1 MGHAMQVR
9 SRRSAPFIVSL
20 LSGLVLFAAPSRGQA
35 PAPNSNSTYQQ
46 LRQLLPAGEGIPVQN
61 LELRRDA
68 AVFTFHS
75 GSFSLY
81 GPVNGHITGAVFRG
95 QGSLHLVPP
104 DDQEKHS
111 LSLLTKVSVLDE
123 IFDTAVFRFTDDT
136 GTEIKKAA
144 GGSATTDSSLT
155 SLGQQFAN
163 TLRTRLHWNLDARLL
178 EDVLSPAPGGF
189 FLASIDGKKF
199 ASKMIF
205 VLDPR
210 GARDVQPEEVE
221 LMTWNDN
228 RNGVWTAFRSQ
239 DFRSQDRAQGSA
251 NEANAPYSID
261 RQDLETTIAKN
272 GMLTGLA
279 KTTIHAHAAG
289 LSVVPLELFPTLRV
303 SSVKA
308 ADGTLLNFIQEG
320 KDNDPDFAVI
330 LPGPA
335 KSDDRIEL
343 QIAYAGKEVVINEGG
358 DNYYLE
364 GGARERWYP
373 SARQAGL
380 SGYSTYHMIFHVPK
394 GLELIA
400 TGKPIRQSTEGG
412 TTTSEWSSD
421 IPIPVVGFNLGQF
434 TKATATLKSGFVIGA
449 YANSSLP
456 DSATSIQRLASA
468 ADSGMAVGTLST
480 TAMLKPALSE
490 GQVAIE
496 IYTHFFGP
504 LQFGNLALTQQTAC
518 NYGQSWPML
527 VYLPI
532 CAFWDTTIQHQL
544 GLDSDPMYW
553 KVVTPHEV
561 AHQWWGQTVSFRSY
575 RDQWMSEG
583 FADFSASIFLQDT
596 NKTNNEFREFW
607 RKQRELIVEKNA
619 QGFRPIDVGPVTMG
633 YRLANSRSGENVYRD
648 LVYPKGAYILHMIRM
663 MSWNPRTGD
672 QWLMETL
679 QDFVNTYRGQP
690 ASTEDFKAILEKH
703 MTPAMDLDGN
713 HKLDWFFNQYVYGTA
728 LPHYAFA
735 STIRNDETGTIAH
748 VHLVQSNVDPSF
760 KMLIPVYAELADGR
774 TIRLGTTKMVGNST
788 HEQDL
793 SLGHTPVAIKRL
805 LLDYNYDVLSTQN

>member
-1 MGHAMQVR
+1 MAVQEFQMQ
-9 SRRSAPFIVSL
+9 
-20 LSGLVLFAAPSRGQA
+20 
-35 PAPNSNSTYQQ
+35 
-46 LRQLLPAGEGIPVQN
+46 
-61 LELRRDA
+61 RDA

-81 GPVNGHITGAVFRG
+81 GAVNGRITGAVFRG

-111 LSLLTKVSVLDE
+111 LSLLTKAPVLDE
-123 IFDTAVFRFTDDT
+123 TFDSAVFRFTDDT
-136 GTEIKKAA
+136 AAEIRKAA
-144 GGSATTDSSLT
+144 TASASSDSSLT

-178 EDVLSPAPGGF
+178 EDVLSSAPGGF

-205 VLDPR
+205 ILDPR

-239 DFRSQDRAQGSA
+239 DFRNQDRAQGSA
-251 NEANAPYSID
+251 NEANTPYTID

-279 KTTIHAHAAG
+279 RTTVHAHTAG
-289 LSVVPLELFPTLRV
+289 LAVVPLELFPTLRV

-308 ADGTLLNFIQEG
+308 ADGTPLSFIQEG

-335 KSDDRIEL
+335 KADDRIEL

-373 SARQAGL
+373 SARQGGL
-380 SGYSTYHMIFHVPK
+380 SGYSTYHMTFHVPK
-394 GLELIA
+394 GLGLIA
-400 TGKPIRQSTEGG
+400 TGKPIRQSTEGSA
-412 TTTSEWSSD
+412 TTSEWSSD
-421 IPIPVVGFNLGQF
+421 IPIPVVGSNLGQF

-468 ADSGMAVGTLST
+468 ADSDMAVGTLST

-496 IYTHFFGP
+496 IYSRFFGP

-532 CAFWDTTIQHQL
+532 CAFWDTTVQHQL
-544 GLDSDPMYW
+544 GLDRDPMYW

-596 NKTNNEFREFW
+596 NKTNNEYREFW
-607 RKQRELIVEKNA
+607 RQQRERIVGKNA

-633 YRLANSRSGENVYRD
+633 YRLANSRSGEEVYRD

-663 MSWNPRTGD
+663 MTWNSHTGD

-679 QDFVNTYRGQP
+679 QDFVHTYRGQP

-703 MTPAMDLDGN
+703 MTPGMDLDRN
-713 HKLDWFFNQYVYGTA
+713 RKLDWFFNEYVYGTA
-728 LPHYAFA
+728 LPHYSFA
-735 STIRNDETGTIAH
+735 STIRSDEKGTIAH
-748 VHLVQSNVDPSF
+748 VRLIQSNVDSTF
-760 KMLIPVYAELADGR
+760 KMLVPIYAELADGR
-774 TIRLGTTKMVGNST
+774 TVHLGTTVMIGNST
-788 HEQDL
+788 EEQDV
-793 SLGHTPVAIKRL
+793 SLGHPPVAIRRL